1 MHGIACNPMCIYS
14 HIFTY
19 VYTYMC
25 NQAYCTNCHI
35 CTRCC
40 SKMWQISAFLLWLLL
55 YCEPYACQ
63 YPLYTL
69 PPSTL
74 TQAKESD
81 FFCNLVSGCSGC
93 DPGRFSL
100 FLPKHASSHIYD
112 AGNFLARVCL
122 CACVCVCVCVCV

>member
-1 MHGIACNPMCIYS
+1 MELLATPCAYIAIFSHMYIHTCAIKHTALIVIYAPDA
-14 HIFTY
+14 I
-19 VYTYMC
+19 
-25 NQAYCTNCHI
+25 Q
-35 CTRCC
+35 RCG
-40 SKMWQISAFLLWLLL
+40 KFLRF
-55 YCEPYACQ
+55 YFGYFCDCEPYACQ

-122 CACVCVCVCVCV
+122 CACVCVCVCACV